1 MLDFLK
7 IRQTRASKGP
17 KKDSIIIYPDYIAKR
32 SQDLMTRGNAFYAI
46 WDKENNQWSTDM
58 YRAIEIIDEEL
69 TIFGEHVR
77 ENTSDNVIVEKLESF
92 SSKKYDEFR
101 RYCMNLPDN
110 FHILDSTIKFA
121 SDPSKRND
129 YSSKTLSYDMEEG
142 DISAYDELVNTLYSL
157 ENRLK
162 FEWAIGSVLENK
174 GTDVQKFF
182 VFYGSAGTGKSTILN
197 IVSKIFETYAT
208 VFDSKSL
215 ASNKDFALEQ
225 FRTNPLVAIQHDGD
239 LHKIEDNTKLNSLIS
254 HEKMMINEK
263 YKSQYTIQPKAL
275 LFMGTNTPIQITD
288 ANSGMI
294 RRLVDIMPTGVL
306 VEPSHYVDLINQIDF
321 EIPAIADHCRK
332 VFLQLGPHYYDSY
345 RSMFMIES
353 TNEFYNFVEDNYAFF
368 TSKPEITLSEAW
380 KRYKLYCEEANIP
393 YPLKK
398 MQFKLELKSYF
409 EDFKDH
415 TMHASN
421 VYVDFIKNKFNYISY
436 SVGISWLNLNTN
448 VSLLDKL
455 YKDCKA
461 QYSKK
466 DGTPQKRWDLV
477 DTVLDDLDSSREHY
491 VQPPENHIVIDFDLK
506 DEEGNKSL
514 ELNMRAASKFPKTY
528 AEVSKGGQGLHL
540 HYIYDGDINRLE
552 SIYDEDIE
560 IKTFKGNSALRRRV
574 SKCNNLTIATISS
587 GLPLKEES
595 KMINF
600 EGFKNEKA
608 LRRHIEKCLAKEHHG
623 HTKPEIDFIFSSL
636 EKAYESGIPYDVSNM
651 YQDLI
656 NFAMQSSN
664 NSDYCLKLINQ
675 MKLKSKDAESYDK
688 ELLYFGEGPIAF
700 YDVEVFPN
708 LFLVNWKIEGK
719 DNIVNRMI
727 NPEPE
732 MIEELVNN
740 YRLVGFNCRR
750 YDNHIMYARML
761 GYSNEEL
768 YNVSQSII
776 NKKSD
781 AFFIQAYNLSYTD
794 IYDYALKKQ
803 SLKKWEIDL
812 HIHHQELGLPWDKP
826 VPEEMWEK
834 VAEYC
839 DNDVIATEAVWN
851 ATHDDF
857 VVREILVELSGLTV
871 NHTGNKHAEKIIFG
885 DDPNP
890 QSQFVYT
897 DLSTIFPG
905 YKFDN
910 GKSTYR
916 GEEIGE
922 GGYVYAKP
930 GVYEG
935 YIPVK
940 DVESQHPH
948 SIIALNLFGDK
959 YTKRFA
965 DLLHAR
971 LYIKHGEYEKCAD
984 LFDGKLMKFLT
995 DKKSAKNLS
1004 TALKRVINSVYGLTF
1019 SHYDTKFR
1027 DPRNIDN
1034 IVAKRGALFMCELKH
1049 QVEERGFTVLH
1060 CKTDSIKILNP
1071 DEDIL
1076 KFVDDFGLK
1085 YGYKFEIENEFCKF
1099 ALVNDAVYVAKRYPG
1114 SFDPEDEDEWETT
1127 GTEYSVPY
1135 VKKSLITHEDIDLYD
1150 MSETKHVNN
1159 GDMYLDMN
1167 ENLDEDQHNYIF
1179 IGKTSA
1185 FVPMKEGTG
1194 GGILVRKVDENK
1206 YYAVTGTKGWRWMET
1221 EMVRN
1226 LDKADD
1232 INMEYYDKMVADA
1245 KADIEKFGADADKFF
1260 EL

>member
-7 IRQTRASKGP
+7 VRQGRGTKGP

-58 YRAIEIIDEEL
+58 YRAIEIIDQEL
-69 TIFGEHVR
+69 LYFGDKVK
-77 ENTSDNVIVEKLESF
+77 ENTEDNVIVERLESF
-92 SSKKYDEFR
+92 SSKKFEEFQ
-101 RYCMNLPDN
+101 RYCKNLPDN
-110 FHILDSTIKFA
+110 YHVLDSTIKFA
-121 SDPSKRND
+121 NDPSKRND

-142 DISAYDELVNTLYSL
+142 DLSAYTELMDVLYST

-162 FEWAIGSVLENK
+162 FEWAIGSVLDNK
-174 GTDVQKFF
+174 GIDVQKFF
-182 VFYGSAGTGKSTILN
+182 VFYGSAGTGKSTVLN
-197 IVSKIFETYAT
+197 IVSKIFESYAT

-215 ASNKDFALEQ
+215 SSNKDFALEQ
-225 FRTNPLVAIQHDGD
+225 FRSNPLVAIQHDGD
-239 LHKIEDNTKLNSLIS
+239 LHRIEDNTKLNSLIS
-254 HEKMMINEK
+254 HERMTINEK
-263 YKSQYTIQPKAL
+263 YKSQYVIQPKAL

-294 RRLVDIMPTGVL
+294 RRLVDIMPTGDL
-306 VEPSHYVDLINQIDF
+306 VEPSHYVELVNQIDF

-332 VFLQLGPHYYDSY
+332 TFLRLGPHYYDSY

-353 TNEFYNFVEDNYAFF
+353 TNDFYNFVEDNYMFF

-380 KRYKLYCEEANIP
+380 KRYKMYCEEANIP

-409 EDFKDH
+409 EDFKAH
-415 TMHASN
+415 TMNASN
-421 VYVDFIKNKFNYISY
+421 VYIGFIKNKFNYISY
-436 SVGISWLNLNTN
+436 SMGVSWLNLNSTT
-448 VSLLDKL
+448 SLLDEI

-466 DGTPQKRWDLV
+466 DGTPAKRWDLV
-477 DTVLDDLDSSREHY
+477 DTVLDDIDSTREHY

-506 DEEGNKSL
+506 DDDGNKSL

-540 HYIYDGDINRLE
+540 HYIYDGDTSKL
-552 SIYDEDIE
+552 SPIYDNDIE
-560 IKTFKGNSALRRRV
+560 VKVFKGNSALRRRV
-574 SKCNNLTIATISS
+574 SKCNNLTVATISS
-587 GLPLKEES
+587 GLPLKEDKDMVS
-595 KMINF
+595 F
-600 EGFKNEKA
+600 DGFKNEKA
-608 LRRHIEKCLAKEHHG
+608 LRSHIEKCLKKEHHG

-636 EKAYESGIPYDVSNM
+636 DKAYKSGIPYDVSNM
-651 YQDLI
+651 KQDI
-656 NFAMQSSN
+656 IAFAMQSSN
-664 NSDYCLKLINQ
+664 STDYCLKLIKE
-675 MKLKSKDAESYDK
+675 MKFKSEESESYGND
-688 ELLYFGEGPIAF
+688 EEVPIIF

-708 LFLVNWKIEGK
+708 LFLVNWKLLGE
-719 DNIVNRMI
+719 DNPVIRMI
-727 NPEPE
+727 NPEPQE
-732 MIEELVNN
+732 IEDLVNN
-740 YRLVGFNCRR
+740 YRMVGFNCRR
-750 YDNHIMYARML
+750 YDNHIMYGRML
-761 GYSNEEL
+761 GYSNMEL
-768 YNVSQSII
+768 YNLSQAII
-776 NKKSD
+776 GKKSEP
-781 AFFIQAYNLSYTD
+781 FFRQAYNLSYTD
-794 IYDYALKKQ
+794 IYDYATKKQ

-826 VPEEMWEK
+826 VPKELWEQ

-839 DNDVIATEAVWN
+839 DNDVLATEAVWN

-857 VVREILVELSGLTV
+857 TVRQILAELSGLTV
-871 NHTGNKHAEKIIFG
+871 NHSTNRHSEKIIFG
-885 DDPNP
+885 NDPNP

-897 DLSTIFPG
+897 DLSELFPG
-905 YKFDN
+905 YVFDN
-910 GKSTYR
+910 GKSYYR
-916 GEEIGE
+916 DELIGE
-922 GGYVYAKP
+922 GGYVYANP

-959 YTKRFA
+959 YTKIFA

-971 LYIKHGEYEKCAD
+971 LNIKHGEYEKCKD
-984 LFDGKLMKFLT
+984 LFNGILMKYLT
-995 DKKSAKNLS
+995 DPKAAKTLS
-1004 TALKRVINSVYGLTF
+1004 SALKIVINSVYGMTF
-1019 SHYDTKFR
+1019 SNYDTKFK
-1027 DPRNIDN
+1027 DTRNIDN
-1034 IVAKRGALFMCELKH
+1034 IVAKRGALFMCELRH
-1049 QVEERGFTVLH
+1049 QVEERGFTVIH
-1060 CKTDSIKILNP
+1060 CKTDSIKLLNP
-1071 DEDIL
+1071 TEEIL
-1076 KFVDDFGLK
+1076 KFVDDFGMK
-1085 YGYKFEIENEFCKF
+1085 YGYKFEIEDEFEKV
-1099 ALVNDAVYVAKRYPG
+1099 ALVNDAVFAAKMTNG
-1114 SFDPEDEDEWETT
+1114 EWKTV

-1135 VKKSLITHEDIDLYD
+1135 VKKSLITHEDIDIYD
-1150 MSETKHVNN
+1150 LSETKHVNS

-1167 ENLDEDQHNYIF
+1167 ENLEEGQHNYIF

-1194 GGILVRKVDENK
+1194 GGELLRKVDENK

-1221 EMVRN
+1221 EMVKN

-1232 INMEYYDKMVADA
+1232 INMEYYDKMLADA
-1245 KADIEKFGADADKFF
+1245 KADIEKFGVSADEFF

>member
-7 IRQTRASKGP
+7 VCQSRASRGP
-17 KKDSIIIYPDYIAKR
+17 KKDSIIVYPDYIAKR

-46 WDKENNQWSTDM
+46 WDKENSRWSTDM
-58 YRAIEIIDEEL
+58 YRAIEIIDQEL
-69 TIFGEHVR
+69 LDFGERVR
-77 ENTSDNVIVEKLESF
+77 ETTDDNVIVERLESF
-92 SSKKYDEFR
+92 SSKKFEEFQ
-101 RYCMNLPDN
+101 RYCKNLPDN
-110 FHILDSTIKFA
+110 YSILDSTIKFA
-121 SDPSKRND
+121 NDPTKRTD
-129 YSSKTLSYDMEEG
+129 YASRALSYDMEEG
-142 DISAYDELVNTLYSL
+142 DISAYEELISTLYST
-157 ENRLK
+157 ENRIK
-162 FEWAIGSVLENK
+162 FEWAIGSVLANK
-174 GTDVQKFF
+174 GVDVQKFF

-197 IVSKIFETYAT
+197 IISKIFEEYST

-215 ASNKDFALEQ
+215 SSNKDFAMEQ

-239 LHKIEDNTKLNSLIS
+239 LHRIEDNTKLNSLIS
-254 HEKMMINEK
+254 HERMMINEK
-263 YKSQYTIQPKAL
+263 FKSQYTIQPKAV

-294 RRLVDIMPTGVL
+294 RRLVDIMPTGTL
-306 VEPSHYVDLINQIDF
+306 VEPHHYIELVNQIQF
-321 EIPAIADHCRK
+321 EIPAIADYCYK
-332 VFLQLGPHYYDSY
+332 VFLRLGPHYFDSY

-353 TNEFYNFVEDNYAFF
+353 TNEFYNFVEDNYMFF

-380 KRYKLYCEEANIP
+380 KRYKLYCDEANIP

-409 EDFKDH
+409 EDFKAH
-415 TMHASN
+415 TMNASN
-421 VYVDFIKNKFNYISY
+421 VYVNFIKNKFNYISY
-436 SVGISWLNLNTN
+436 SMGVSWLNLNTTE
-448 VSLLDKL
+448 SLLDGI

-466 DGTPQKRWDLV
+466 DGTPAKRWDLV
-477 DTVLDDLDSSREHY
+477 DTVLDDLDSTREHY

-540 HYIYDGDINRLE
+540 HYIYDGDVSKL
-552 SIYDEDIE
+552 SSVYDDDIE
-560 IKTFKGNSALRRRV
+560 IKVFKGNSALRRRV
-574 SKCNNLTIATISS
+574 SKCNNLTVANIST
-587 GLPLKEES
+587 GLPLKEE
-595 KMINF
+595 KQMINF
-600 EGFKNEKA
+600 EGFKSEKA
-608 LRRHIEKCLAKEHHG
+608 LRAHIEKCLMKEHHG

-636 EKAYESGIPYDVSNM
+636 DKAYDSGMSYDVSNM
-651 YQDLI
+651 KPKI
-656 NFAMQSSN
+656 IEFALKSHN
-664 NSDYCLKLINQ
+664 NADYCLKLIKT
-675 MKLKSKDAESYDK
+675 MKFKSKDMEEPEYKPLPFFEDENK
-688 ELLYFGEGPIAF
+688 PIIF

-708 LFLVNWKIEGK
+708 LFIVNWKLQGK
-719 DNIVNRMI
+719 ENTVVRMI
-727 NPEPE
+727 NPEPHE
-732 MIEELVNN
+732 IEELVNN

-768 YNVSQSII
+768 YELSQAII
-776 NKKSD
+776 QKKPD
-781 AFFIQAYNLSYTD
+781 PFFLQAFSLSYTD
-794 IYDYALKKQ
+794 IYDYAVKKQ

-812 HIHHQELGLPWDKP
+812 HIHHQELGLSWDKP
-826 VPEEMWEK
+826 VPRELWEK

-839 DNDVIATEAVWN
+839 DNDVIATEAVWD
-851 ATHDDF
+851 ATQDDF
-857 VVREILVELSGLTV
+857 TVRVILSELSGLTV
-871 NHTGNKHAEKIIFG
+871 NQSTNKHSEKIIFG
-885 DDPNP
+885 DDPHP
-890 QSQFVYT
+890 QDQFVYT
-897 DLSTIFPG
+897 DLSELFPG
-905 YKFDN
+905 YVFDN

-922 GGYVYAKP
+922 GGYVYANP

-959 YTKRFA
+959 YTKVFA

-971 LYIKHGEYEKCAD
+971 LHIKHGEYEKCKD
-984 LFDGKLMKFLT
+984 LFDGKLMKHLT
-995 DKKSAKNLS
+995 DPKAAKTLS
-1004 TALKRVINSVYGLTF
+1004 TALKRVINSVYGMTF

-1027 DPRNIDN
+1027 DPRNVDN
-1034 IVAKRGALFMCELKH
+1034 IVAKRGALFMCELRH
-1049 QVEERGFTVLH
+1049 LVEEKGFTVIH

-1071 DEDIL
+1071 DEEIL

-1085 YGYKFEIENEFCKF
+1085 YGYKFEIENEFEKV
-1099 ALVNDAVYVAKRYPG
+1099 ALVNDAVFAAKRTDG
-1114 SFDPEDEDEWETT
+1114 SWETV
-1127 GTEYSVPY
+1127 GTEYSRPY
-1135 VKKSLITHEDIDLYD
+1135 VKKSLITHEDIDLFD
-1150 MSETKHVNN
+1150 LSETKHVNS

-1167 ENLDEDQHNYIF
+1167 ENLPEGEHNYIF

-1185 FVPMKEGTG
+1185 FVPIKEGCG
-1194 GGILVRKVDENK
+1194 GGELVRKVEDDK
-1206 YYAVTGTKGWRWMET
+1206 YYAVVGTKGWRWMET
-1221 EMVRN
+1221 EVVRN

-1232 INMEYYDKMVADA
+1232 INMDYYEDMLRDA
-1245 KADIEKFGADADKFF
+1245 KADIEKFGANPDEFF